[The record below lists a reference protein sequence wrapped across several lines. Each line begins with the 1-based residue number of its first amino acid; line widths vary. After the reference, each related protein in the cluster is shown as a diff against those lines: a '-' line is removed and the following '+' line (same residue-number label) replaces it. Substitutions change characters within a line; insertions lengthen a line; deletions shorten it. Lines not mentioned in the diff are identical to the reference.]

1 MVGGGGLWWS
11 RSNDGELE
19 VPQLVSEQS
28 EEPAKAFLDLPPWM
42 NDEVAVWDGACIIA
56 RKLRP

>member
-1 MVGGGGLWWS
+1 MMVSL
-11 RSNDGELE
+11 RF
-19 VPQLVSEQS
+19 PQLVSEQS